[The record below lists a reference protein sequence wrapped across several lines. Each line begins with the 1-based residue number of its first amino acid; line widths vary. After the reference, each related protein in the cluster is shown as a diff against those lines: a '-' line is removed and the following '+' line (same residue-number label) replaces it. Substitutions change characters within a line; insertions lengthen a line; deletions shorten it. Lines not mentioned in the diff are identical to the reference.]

1 MKAMLSLRDFSESI
15 PIVQQMSVYAL
26 FDVFVLHILVNIARI
41 PTQMAKLKLIVQLFM
56 QLLPILELLSL
67 HFTFAIM

>member
-41 PTQMAKLKLIVQLFM
+41 PT
-56 QLLPILELLSL
+56 
-67 HFTFAIM
+67 

>member
-1 MKAMLSLRDFSESI
+1 MKAMLSLQDFSESI

-41 PTQMAKLKLIVQLFM
+41 PT
-56 QLLPILELLSL
+56 
-67 HFTFAIM
+67 

>member
-1 MKAMLSLRDFSESI
+1 MQILEEKLGSFVDYQFKQAAVMKAMLSLRDFSESI

-41 PTQMAKLKLIVQLFM
+41 PT
-56 QLLPILELLSL
+56 
-67 HFTFAIM
+67 